1 MFKINR
7 DLLIQE
13 VVELLKRYSATNESA
28 VAIAIDG
35 EWGVGKSYMYRSFLE
50 HKIRQEL
57 GVTPIYTSVFGKK
70 DENEIIQDLIAQFLT
85 IENQK
90 ADSIKNIINGTLSL
104 LGKNINVDFLF
115 KMFKKEHMRNTI
127 ICIDDF
133 ERLSDKIS
141 IQDVLG
147 LISELKENK
156 GCHII
161 LLCNQSKIGEEQEYK
176 RLEKYKK
183 YREKIIDKTLM
194 YQPTSFEQLDLVKG
208 LLKPYKIYSQDLEIN
223 DINELLGGRSAKT
236 AIEQYKTTNLR
247 EIKKIIHCFNEYCE
261 GLKDSNLDDEYTQIL
276 FCNAMLY
283 CLINSMIVKNLEIE
297 LEEAK
302 RKGKNDDIKRIERE
316 LSSRGFK
323 QASINYTH
331 NNYSPITENI
341 IFSSARLFTQYQ
353 TNNIFTFRQGAGHQ
367 KYLIEYPINE
377 QILISKL
384 NEIAT
389 QYQYQKKFVKLWE
402 SNNKD
407 SKKASELFYEENS
420 DNLCSLWF
428 MLGYCP
434 ENFAP
439 RPLRSPQSFDFS
451 IFKDIGTDRIKQMI
465 IATFDT
471 VKDNIDKT
479 WLKEKQE
486 PQWLDFF
493 RQKGIDLGS
502 KLFSATA
509 PS

>member
-1 MFKINR
+1 MSKINR

-13 VVELLKRYSATNESA
+13 VVGALKRYSKTNESA

-50 HKIRQEL
+50 YKIRQEL

-104 LGKNINVDFLF
+104 LGKNTNVDFLF

-127 ICIDDF
+127 VCIDDF
-133 ERLSDKIS
+133 ERLSDKIP

-161 LLCNQSKIGEEQEYK
+161 LLCNQSKIGVEQKEDK

-194 YQPTSFEQLDLVKG
+194 YQPTPFEQLDLVKD
-208 LLKPYKIYSQDLEIN
+208 LLKPYKIYSEDLTTE
-223 DINELLGGRSAKT
+223 DINILLGGRSAKT
-236 AIEQYKTTNLR
+236 SIEQLKTTNLR

-261 GLKDSNLDDEYTQIL
+261 GLKNPYLDNEYTQIL

-297 LEEAK
+297 LEDAK
-302 RKGKNDDIKRIERE
+302 RKGRNDDIKSIEAN
-316 LSSRGFK
+316 LTSRGFK
-323 QASINYTH
+323 QNSITYI
-331 NNYSPITENI
+331 YDYKPITENI
-341 IFSSARLFTQYQ
+341 IFSSAKFFAQYQ
-353 TNNIFTFRQGAGHQ
+353 TNNIFTFRQDAGHEN
-367 KYLIEYPINE
+367 YLIDE
-377 QILISKL
+377 QVLISKL
-384 NEIAT
+384 NEMAT
-389 QYQYQKKFVKLWE
+389 QYQYQKEFVKLWE

-407 SKKASELFYEENS
+407 SKKSSELFYEKNN

-434 ENFAP
+434 ENFSP
-439 RPLRSPQSFDFS
+439 SPLRSPQTFDFS
-451 IFKDIGTDRIKQMI
+451 IFKDIGIGRIKEM
-465 IATFDT
+465 IATTFNMH
-471 VKDNIDKT
+471 KDNMDKT
-479 WLKEKQE
+479 WLKEKQDH
-486 PQWLDFF
+486 QWLDFF
-493 RQKGIDLGS
+493 RQKGIDLGD
-502 KLFSATA
+502 KLFSITT
-509 PS
+509 SS

>member
-1 MFKINR
+1 MSKINR

-13 VVELLKRYSATNESA
+13 VVKLLKRYSATNESA

-57 GVTPIYTSVFGKK
+57 DVTPIYTSVFGKK

-90 ADSIKNIINGTLSL
+90 ANSIKNIINGTLSL

-115 KMFKKEHMRNTI
+115 KMLKKEHMRNTI
-127 ICIDDF
+127 VCIDDF
-133 ERLSDKIS
+133 ERLSDKIP

-161 LLCNQSKIGEEQEYK
+161 LLCNQSKIGEEQEEDK

-194 YQPTSFEQLDLVKG
+194 YQPTPFEQLELVKD
-208 LLKPYKIYSQDLEIN
+208 LLKPYKIYSKDLTTK
-223 DINELLGGRSAKT
+223 DIDILLGGHSAKT
-236 AIEQYKTTNLR
+236 AFEQLKTTNLR

-261 GLKDSNLDDEYTQIL
+261 GLKNLYLDNEYTQIL
-276 FCNAMLY
+276 FCNAILY
-283 CLINSMIVKNLEIE
+283 CLINGMIAINLEIE
-297 LEEAK
+297 LEEA
-302 RKGKNDDIKRIERE
+302 RKGGRNDDIKKIEE
-316 LSSRGFK
+316 NLSSRGFE
-323 QASINYTH
+323 QNSMNYTCNH
-331 NNYSPITENI
+331 CEPITNNI
-341 IFSSARLFTQYQ
+341 IVPSKNFFAQYQ
-353 TNNIFTFRQGAGHQ
+353 TNNIFTFRQNSGYEN
-367 KYLIEYPINE
+367 YLIDE
-377 QILISKL
+377 QVLISKL

-389 QYQYQKKFVKLWE
+389 QYQYQKEFAKLWE

-407 SKKASELFYEENS
+407 LKKASELFYEKNN
-420 DNLCSLWF
+420 DNPCSLWF

-434 ENFAP
+434 ENFSP
-439 RPLRSPQSFDFS
+439 SPLRSPQSFDFS
-451 IFKDIGTDRIKQMI
+451 IFKNIGTDKIGEMV
-465 IATFDT
+465 IATFDMH
-471 VKDNIDKT
+471 KDNMNKT
-479 WLKEKQE
+479 WLKEKQDY
-486 PQWLDFF
+486 QWLDFF
-493 RQKGIDLGS
+493 RQRGIDLDG
-502 KLFSATA
+502 KLFSTTT
-509 PS
+509 SS